1 MVKRIKYLPL
11 ALLALL
17 SGSVRCVNQS
27 YNTDDCQT
35 EQGLEVSFFSQ
46 SRCQDDAL
54 YPEDI
59 SQMSV
64 FVFDGNGLLAY
75 HRTLS
80 DITLGEDYTLSIPTD
95 PGLYWVVAWAGLDG
109 DYLDISEPQDGVT
122 RKDDLLFAIKRT
134 DGTAGQLPDVPVYFG
149 ESAAVYVDPGEN
161 SSEEEYRAVGINLLE
176 ITNRITVS
184 VEGLPTDSVDYAIT
198 IEADNGSMDYDGS
211 ILYDDVLV
219 YEPSLTYGDASV
231 EGEFTLLKLET
242 GFNYY
247 IVVSNI
253 ISGTELYRGSLLG
266 TLLLKNPEVDLNCDH
281 DFTIRFTAEDQCDC
295 GTYTI
300 VEIWVNNWLVHSY
313 DTEF

>member
-1 MVKRIKYLPL
+1 MVKRIKYLPVL
-11 ALLALL
+11 LLAIL

-27 YNTDDCQT
+27 YNTDDCET
-35 EQGLEVSFFSQ
+35 EQGIDVSFYSM
-46 SRCQDDAL
+46 SRCQAEAL
-54 YPEDI
+54 YPEEIDRL
-59 SQMSV
+59 SV
-64 FVFDGNGLLAY
+64 FIFDGDGLLTY
-75 HRTLS
+75 HRTLT
-80 DITLGEDYTLSIPTD
+80 DVTLGEDFTVSIPTD
-95 PGLYWVVAWAGLDG
+95 PGLYTVVGWAGLDG
-109 DYLDISEPQDGVT
+109 DYFDISEPQDGVT
-122 RKDDLLFAIKRT
+122 RKEDLLFAIKRT

-211 ILYDDVLV
+211 IAEDDLLI
-219 YEPSLTYGDASV
+219 YEPSLSYGDGTV
-231 EGEFTLLKLET
+231 EGDFTLLKLET
-242 GFNYY
+242 GFTYQ
-247 IVVSNI
+247 IVVRNI
-253 ISGTELYRGSLLG
+253 ISGTELYRGNLLG
-266 TLLLKNPEVDLNCDH
+266 TLILKNPEVDLICDH

-295 GTYTI
+295 GTYTM